1 MTPLINGEG
10 YIKALEFQLKL
21 AKTGP
26 DAQVAWSLGEAWDY
40 FLRGKAILPSPGV
53 MSAHWF
59 KMKPV
64 PRLKEN

>member
-26 DAQVAWSLGEAWDY
+26 DAQVAWSWVKPGIISCVAKPFLLLLG
-40 FLRGKAILPSPGV
+40 
-53 MSAHWF
+53 
-59 KMKPV
+59 
-64 PRLKEN
+64 